1 MTKVM
6 TSKCAVPSRNG
17 EFKEGR
23 VEFDIIQSVAMD
35 VEVYNFI
42 DIVLR
47 KYRMGK
53 LWDEMMLKEKNKSD
67 RSDDKGNNDDNEEA
81 E

>member
-1 MTKVM
+1 MTKILA
-6 TSKCAVPSRNG
+6 SKTAIPSKNG
-17 EFKEGR
+17 EFKEGI
-23 VEFDIIQSVAMD
+23 VELNIMYNVAMD

-53 LWDEMMLKEKNKSD
+53 LWDEILEKEKSKSD
-67 RSDDKGNNDDNEEA
+67 RNEDA
-81 E
+81 

>member
-1 MTKVM
+1 MS
-6 TSKCAVPSRNG
+6 SKCAIPAKNG
-17 EFKEGR
+17 EFKEGK
-23 VEFDIIQSVAMD
+23 VEFNIIQAVAMD

-47 KYRMGK
+47 KLRMGK
-53 LWDEMMLKEKNKSD
+53 LWDEMASKEKDKSD
-67 RSDDKGNNDDNEEA
+67 RSEVGEGNA